1 MTVSLTKEQLLR
13 LSVASVGLTSMIS
26 LASYFMATRPLT
38 EQAFAR
44 QRQLLEIN
52 RNRIAAWWGQEVN
65 RIGSDLQNQEL
76 VGRSLLILQSRRQ
89 LRSNKNNPLSLG
101 LQTLLEPHAA
111 NRNSVSLLTKGG
123 IVVFSTDPQRLGMY
137 QPLKNTTTSVDL
149 VDLATTPLHF
159 FTDSFSG
166 RPSIS
171 VALPI
176 TTAQQTRA
184 GFLAIDLNLRR
195 MNDQVTSQLK
205 GGSTQINKGP
215 DVDAYLAARTS
226 LDRITVISPPSFL
239 TEQQAARFRFVPLE
253 SKGLRRALEGASGEG
268 LYLNSQSQP
277 VIGVYQYLP
286 NFRSALMVESL
297 QYQVYKPARRLS
309 LLILV
314 IGLMLS
320 LIPVLLAW
328 RQAPSGPDPV
338 PEQP

>member
-65 RIGSDLQNQEL
+65 RIVSDLQNQEL

-166 RPSIS
+166 QPSIS

-195 MNDQVTSQLK
+195 MNDQVF
-205 GGSTQINKGP
+205 KGP

-239 TEQQAARFRFVPLE
+239 TEQQAARFRLVPLE

-268 LYLNSQSQP
+268 RYLNSQSQP